1 MLIVANA
8 FLISQ
13 WLVNDIF
20 LKLWIE
26 VETFEWS
33 ILYLEG
39 SISISKKGTYKF
51 EDQSFILQLTT
62 KDNMTG
68 YRSGIKLI
76 HRSATDGDQSI
87 LGSQNKGSDL
97 NNQHLQV
104 LTIKSEATLSTEKW
118 DVYIRLQQN
127 IKKYNF
133 GSFYVLL
140 HNVQLKY

>member
-87 LGSQNKGSDL
+87 SGSQTK
-97 NNQHLQV
+97 V
-104 LTIKSEATLSTEKW
+104 LT
-118 DVYIRLQQN
+118 
-127 IKKYNF
+127 
-133 GSFYVLL
+133 
-140 HNVQLKY
+140 

>member
-33 ILYLEG
+33 ILCLEG

-62 KDNMTG
+62 KDNLTG

-76 HRSATDGDQSI
+76 RRSATDGDQSI
-87 LGSQNKGSDL
+87 SGSQTK
-97 NNQHLQV
+97 V
-104 LTIKSEATLSTEKW
+104 LT
-118 DVYIRLQQN
+118 
-127 IKKYNF
+127 
-133 GSFYVLL
+133 
-140 HNVQLKY
+140 